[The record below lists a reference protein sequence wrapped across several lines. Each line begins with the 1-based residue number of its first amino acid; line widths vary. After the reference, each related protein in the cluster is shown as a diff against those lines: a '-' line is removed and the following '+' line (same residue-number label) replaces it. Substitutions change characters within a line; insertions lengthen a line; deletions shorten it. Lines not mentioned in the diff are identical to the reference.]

1 MRRYAGMNNIGRL
14 AVTAAAA
21 MVAVAGITLLSP
33 PSSPSATAQ
42 PLGTRHTVTE
52 KGVRFSFWVPE
63 LATPPVTD
71 GWQRFKSISTDKS
84 PGGPISLN
92 RDVVGSQTAEAI
104 IYWTSFPHGDYAD
117 SCARLLK
124 PPIGRSV
131 ADLATAVSTAPG
143 TKLVKGPS
151 NVILGGHPAKHVVLT
166 IRKDVG
172 CDPGFFYTWRWGYG
186 GPFWPTTV
194 PGDTVQVWIVSVH
207 GTRLFIEAAT
217 TKQADMRLRTEA
229 RQIVESIRFG

>member
-1 MRRYAGMNNIGRL
+1 MRRYAGMNNAGGL

-21 MVAVAGITLLSP
+21 MVVVAVITLLSP

-42 PLGTRHTVTE
+42 PLGARHTVTE

-71 GWQRFKSISTDKS
+71 GWQRFNSISTDKS

-104 IYWTSFPHGDYAD
+104 IYWTSFPDGDYAD

-124 PPIGRSV
+124 RSIGRST
-131 ADLATAVSTAPG
+131 ADLAAAVSAAPG
-143 TKLVKGPS
+143 TRLVKGPS
-151 NVILGGHPAKHVVLT
+151 NVTLGGRPAKHVVLT
-166 IRKDVG
+166 IRRNVG
-172 CDPGFFYTWRWGYG
+172 CSPGFFYTWREVHG
-186 GPFWPTTV
+186 GPFWRTTV

-217 TKQADMRLRTEA
+217 TKQAGRRLRTEA